1 MKTDFRS
8 LPWQC
13 LTAVGMLPLVAL
25 PSKALAASS
34 AEVSCATPDMWTGAA
49 RISKVTPRQNDGA
62 PRVSAPEY
70 AALMDDAT
78 VVGGVRTATASVG
91 STDAVAEDASWR
103 STYRGQGLG
112 RTKGWAR
119 ARILRRGV
127 LWSVDPRDLGVTQ
140 RQAGAALLRE
150 GASTV
155 FYRRDGLVVFR
166 APASSRDS
174 IAGRAAARLG
184 ASASAP
190 AATASAGR
198 TSHRA
203 AAVQRAASVSI
214 DVAMMRVEGSY
225 SNGPTGFIDALPGG
239 MFVYPFGTSF
249 VVYVPRERVDDM
261 WNAIDGEGHRV
272 LMVGASSSPAS
283 GSQAASAVQFCGGA
297 ALMKRFP
304 TPRVVRSD
312 RTGVVMELESQAL
325 GAQVGDVVMVVQA
338 PPYGR
343 GMELALMRVVAR

>member
-25 PSKALAASS
+25 PSKALAASP

-49 RISKVTPRQNDGA
+49 RISKVA
-62 PRVSAPEY
+62 PRRQAEAHRVSTDY
-70 AALMDDAT
+70 SALMDDAT
-78 VVGGVRTATASVG
+78 VVGGSQASASG
-91 STDAVAEDASWR
+91 SPEAGTVADDIAWR

-127 LWSVDPRDLGVTQ
+127 LWSVDPRDLGATQ
-140 RQAGAALLRE
+140 RQAGTALLRE
-150 GASTV
+150 GASTI

-166 APASSRDS
+166 APAASRDA
-174 IAGRAAARLG
+174 IAARAAARIG
-184 ASASAP
+184 GSPSASSASSAKAAP
-190 AATASAGR
+190 SREMVA
-198 TSHRA
+198 
-203 AAVQRAASVSI
+203 QRASSVSI

-272 LMVGASSSPAS
+272 LMVGASSSPTA
-283 GSQAASAVQFCGGA
+283 GTQAASAVQFCGGT

-343 GMELALMRVVAR
+343 GMELALMRVVSR